1 MYGLRGSRARE
12 KTALMPDPLKE
23 EFPYDLGFVRSSTM
37 ALWTRVVW
45 IWTWCARGRTR
56 GGSPQSAGLGKLGV
70 A

>member
-1 MYGLRGSRARE
+1 MAFVAVGEGKDGLDARS
-12 KTALMPDPLKE
+12 LQE

-56 GGSPQSAGLGKLGV
+56 GDSPQSAGLGKLGV